1 MRKRLALLNLLIL
14 SAMTAEALPSY
25 TFTRYLERNGIPT
38 TRVEKIIQ
46 DADGYLWL
54 ASWSGLYRF
63 DGLRFIS
70 FRKNPAAAAA
80 SAADE
85 RLADLSGDRFGQLW
99 LLTMNNVLHRF
110 DCSSGESGKPLAYGI
125 QAIFKLAGDDFRFVT
140 SHGTVLKSDYSRDG
154 KDCTLSECLRL
165 PRGENVISV
174 FSDSDGTVWTLT
186 DKGIYSGEKLVAAIP
201 GLCSY
206 ESTDKLY
213 IGSTGGRMLIAGKN
227 RTSIEN
233 IGTDIRVE
241 LIAAVPGREEFLAGS
256 GESGLFC
263 WNRADGSVT
272 RVKNDSWNGGP
283 LRQQRDRFGNLWIYS
298 ENGSLNWYDKDAR
311 KLVPFYNSRL
321 QPAWNP
327 ETRLNALFVDSQGN
341 LWLSGSWGGLERAS
355 YNAGEFRLRPIDS
368 RPGASPAANDVRAVF
383 QSGDGTIYVST
394 RDCKVHLLDSL
405 LHEIAFWQTE
415 APVYTITQAGDGN
428 IWLGT
433 KGSGI
438 IENTAGPSEAAD
450 YRPHHY
456 AKSEDYYAPNSE
468 LIYDFNSDS
477 PDRLWIASFDGSLSY
492 VDMSDSE
499 RRFISKKNLLSFP
512 TEQLN
517 MMRHVS
523 FGPDGKLYA
532 SGTLGLFVCP
542 NPDAD
547 AQDLRF
553 IRFPRVK
560 DYDIQH
566 ILFTGGGEL
575 WASSSGNGFIRLES
589 TSPDSNI
596 RTFTTRSGLMSNFV
610 LSAIE
615 DRSGNIWIASNG
627 GLNKF
632 NPRTGSIIGYSY
644 GRIGLNMRFNEGKP
658 LMASDGKI
666 YFNTTRGLMYFDPDE
681 VSNSSFVPKILVN
694 SLTVTGKR
702 KNPDASGTVRMRKR
716 DALNLNFSAIDLSA
730 PERVIYYY
738 MLDGR
743 DRQWNSLGNDP
754 RIHIDRLKP
763 GKYSLRLR
771 STNGDGVFTD
781 NEKTIELVVSP
792 DFLPCLLLA
801 VLFLGAAAFS
811 LTRRRTLP
819 SPGTEDDLDSAQRFK
834 KEFSEYLAE
843 HIDDGELNITEMA
856 AAMNMSRSALFGKC
870 RSATGM
876 APLEYLRSMRFSK
889 AAEMLGS
896 DRYSISQIAWA
907 TGFNDSHYF
916 SKAFKQ
922 KFGMTP
928 SEYRRRHR

>member
-1 MRKRLALLNLLIL
+1 MNTPILWIVVFGVYIFILLWDGIRRIFKNNNAEQYYAAGRGVSNLALLATV
-14 SAMTAEALPSY
+14 AMSIFSGLTYYGYPGSVYKE
-25 TFTRYLERNGIPT
+25 G
-38 TRVEKIIQ
+38 V
-46 DADGYLWL
+46 GYL
-54 ASWSGLYRF
+54 SGTGGYITALMFCTIGYRLWILGKEYGF
-63 DGLRFIS
+63 KSPSEYLRNRYYSESYGF
-70 FRKNPAAAAA
+70 FVAALLFLPAA
-80 SAADE
+80 
-85 RLADLSGDRFGQLW
+85 L
-99 LLTMNNVLHRF
+99 
-110 DCSSGESGKPLAYGI
+110 
-125 QAIFKLAGDDFRFVT
+125 
-140 SHGTVLKSDYSRDG
+140 
-154 KDCTLSECLRL
+154 
-165 PRGENVISV
+165 
-174 FSDSDGTVWTLT
+174 
-186 DKGIYSGEKLVAAIP
+186 
-201 GLCSY
+201 
-206 ESTDKLY
+206 
-213 IGSTGGRMLIAGKN
+213 
-227 RTSIEN
+227 
-233 IGTDIRVE
+233 
-241 LIAAVPGREEFLAGS
+241 
-256 GESGLFC
+256 
-263 WNRADGSVT
+263 
-272 RVKNDSWNGGP
+272 
-283 LRQQRDRFGNLWIYS
+283 
-298 ENGSLNWYDKDAR
+298 
-311 KLVPFYNSRL
+311 
-321 QPAWNP
+321 
-327 ETRLNALFVDSQGN
+327 
-341 LWLSGSWGGLERAS
+341 
-355 YNAGEFRLRPIDS
+355 
-368 RPGASPAANDVRAVF
+368 
-383 QSGDGTIYVST
+383 
-394 RDCKVHLLDSL
+394 LLDSL

-450 YRPHHY
+450 YRPHRY

-492 VDMSDSE
+492 IDMSDSE

-589 TSPDSNI
+589 TSPDSDI

-702 KNPDASGTVRMRKR
+702 KNHDASGTVRMRKR

-730 PERVIYYY
+730 PERIIYYY

-819 SPGTEDDLDSAQRFK
+819 SPGTEDDLDSAQRFR

-843 HIDDGELNITEMA
+843 HIDDGELNIAEMA
-856 AAMNMSRSALFGKC
+856 AAMNMSRSNLHIKMKALTGS
-870 RSATGM
+870 SAM
-876 APLEYLRSMRFSK
+876 DFIRKIRFSK
-889 AAEMLGS
+889 ACELLKDG
-896 DRYSISQIAWA
+896 RYSIADISSMV
-907 TGFNDSHYF
+907 GFSSPAYF
-916 SKAFKQ
+916 TTSFK
-922 KFGMTP
+922 KHIGCLP
-928 SEYRRRHR
+928 SEYVKK